1 MGFVSVL
8 LCQPAALRRRLL
20 RPQELDGA
28 SAVSAGLGGRVG
40 KMCYV
45 MGNASRMYE
54 EKCISREWPHLDV
67 AKTFVMQLRRDG
79 SPMENFE
86 LEHMEVFLASL
97 PDNFELEEAEEW
109 LDIFERVTKYVFVA
123 LVDPKLHLHSTQIIK
138 RFWCCNVEE
147 IATKSIDAS
156 KKTLLLALKLLYSEE
171 IARAKVDEA
180 AVLAF
185 LRDLRAQNQLLRL
198 EVTSVLEAFKET
210 HEQIYGSSQLDT
222 VFA

>member
-20 RPQELDGA
+20 RPQELEASSGPA
-28 SAVSAGLGGRVG
+28 SAPGARVG

-54 EKCISREWPHLDV
+54 EKCIAREWPHLDV

-79 SPMENFE
+79 PPMEFFE

-97 PDNFELEEAEEW
+97 PENFEPEEVEEW
-109 LDIFERVTKYVFVA
+109 IEIFERVKQYVFVA

-138 RFWCCNVEE
+138 RFWCCDLEE
-147 IATKSIDAS
+147 IATKSIDAT
-156 KKTLLLALKLLYSEE
+156 KKTLLLALRILYSGV
-171 IARAKVDEA
+171 ARTKVDEA

-185 LRDLRAQNQLLRL
+185 LRDLRNQNQNVKV
-198 EVTSVLEAFKET
+198 EVTSVLTSFRDTYPAEYE
-210 HEQIYGSSQLDT
+210 SSQLET

>member
-97 PDNFELEEAEEW
+97 PESFEPEEAEEW
-109 LDIFERVTKYVFVA
+109 LDIFERVKQYVFVA

-138 RFWCCNVEE
+138 RFWCCDLVDLAAKAIE
-147 IATKSIDAS
+147 IS
-156 KKTLLLALKLLYSEE
+156 KKTLIAALRLLYSGV
-171 IARAKVDEA
+171 ARSKVDEA

-185 LRDLRAQNQLLRL
+185 LRDLRNQNKDVQV
-198 EVTSVLEAFKET
+198 EVTSVLESFKDTYPAE
-210 HEQIYGSSQLDT
+210 YASSQLDT